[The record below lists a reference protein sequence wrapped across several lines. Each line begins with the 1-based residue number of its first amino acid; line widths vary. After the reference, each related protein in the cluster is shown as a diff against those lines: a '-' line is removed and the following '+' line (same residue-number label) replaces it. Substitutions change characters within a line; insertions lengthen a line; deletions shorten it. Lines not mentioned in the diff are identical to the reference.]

1 MKRTK
6 SIQNTNNSFEFFKK
20 EKKEEKRIKH
30 ESANYLLQFVY
41 RGNILLGEMLLNIL
55 FYKFKIGYFL
65 KFFFFFDNIY
75 YNRLKVF

>member
-6 SIQNTNNSFEFFKK
+6 SIQNTNNLFDFTKK
-20 EKKEEKRIKH
+20 KKNEEKRIKH

-65 KFFFFFDNIY
+65 NFFFSFLF
-75 YNRLKVF
+75 